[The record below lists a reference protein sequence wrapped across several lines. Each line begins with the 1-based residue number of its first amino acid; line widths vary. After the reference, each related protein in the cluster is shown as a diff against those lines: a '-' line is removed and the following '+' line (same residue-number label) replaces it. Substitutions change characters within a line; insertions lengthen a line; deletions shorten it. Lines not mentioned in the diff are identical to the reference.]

1 MHWPHRPQ
9 RSDWTVGR
17 PVWLVQV
24 GHTGYTRISDGVSRY
39 GELFDLTDCTA
50 RAVWEVPLNQQQ
62 FSFPQCH
69 VIYKLS
75 GVAAGHNGH
84 TGHEA

>member
-1 MHWPHRPQ
+1 MR
-9 RSDWTVGR
+9 
-17 PVWLVQV
+17 V
-24 GHTGYTRISDGVSRY
+24 GHTDYTRISDGVSCC

-50 RAVWEVPLNQQQ
+50 HAVWEVPLNQQQ

-75 GVAAGHNGH
+75 GVAPHDTLA
-84 TGHEA
+84 TPVMRLRIKLICTLKK